1 MTRVVLMEIEEID
14 KKYDKQP
21 VVDLTMDDIVAAGNT
36 DYQLL
41 TFSWALLDVCN
52 YKCSYCSAK
61 EFNQHT
67 FINNN
72 NLRTVWRRV
81 LKTLSLNSIGI
92 PFTVELLGGEPTLHP
107 DVHDIV
113 TGLCKIDRCVQVE
126 ITTNLS
132 KPVKFFEKFNRPET
146 SKVDVIA
153 SYHPEY
159 YTPKFFEKVVEIND
173 LEHITITPLINLF
186 HEKKYWSSTL
196 KLIDDFKVAGVN
208 VACNLLYSY
217 AGNDFAPAYTDEFW
231 EIFEPIMKQ
240 SLVNEQQA
248 VRSDHER
255 LFLNEDGI
263 NKFFNKE
270 LTGSS
275 PGFPE
280 THRDIFENLDEPT
293 VLARS
298 RWIRLDENVYRS
310 CRCDLMLSDVDIY
323 KNKLY
328 QFKGWKCRP
337 LMWEIQMDGT
347 IVNHCTEEPI
357 PVHKIN
363 KKNLTACIECPLTY
377 CDCNTKYQYV
387 KQKQ

>member
-1 MTRVVLMEIEEID
+1 MDIEDID
-14 KKYDKQP
+14 KHYDKIP
-21 VVDLTMDDIVAAGNT
+21 AMDLTMEHVVAAGNT

-41 TFSWALLDVCN
+41 TFSWPLLDVCN

-67 FINNN
+67 FFKQK
-72 NLRTVWRRV
+72 NLKEVWKRV
-81 LKTLSLNSIGI
+81 LKTLSLNSIGL

-107 DVHDIV
+107 DIIDIV
-113 TGLCKIDRCVQVE
+113 KGLSNIDRCIQIE

-132 KPVKFFEKFNRPET
+132 KSIEFFKQLDKAET
-146 SKVDVIA
+146 SKVDIIA

-159 YTPKFFEKVVEIND
+159 YTEEFFNKVVEINKF
-173 LEHITITPLINLF
+173 EHITITPLINLF
-186 HEKKYWSSTL
+186 HEKKYWDSTL
-196 KLIDDFKVAGVN
+196 NLIDKFKKANVN
-208 VACNLLYSY
+208 IACNLLYSY
-217 AGNDFAPAYTDEFW
+217 AGNDFAPDYTQEFW
-231 EIFEPIMKQ
+231 DIFEPIMRQ
-240 SLVNEQQA
+240 SLIDERQS
-248 VRSDHER
+248 VRDSHER
-255 LFLNEDGI
+255 ILLNDEGV
-263 NKFFNKE
+263 NKYFDSE
-270 LTGSS
+270 LTGST
-275 PGFPE
+275 PGFLQ
-280 THRDIFENLDEPT
+280 THREVFDSKDEPI

-357 PVHKIN
+357 PVYKMN
-363 KKNLTACIECPLTY
+363 KSNLTACIDCPLTY

-387 KQKQ
+387 KKKQ